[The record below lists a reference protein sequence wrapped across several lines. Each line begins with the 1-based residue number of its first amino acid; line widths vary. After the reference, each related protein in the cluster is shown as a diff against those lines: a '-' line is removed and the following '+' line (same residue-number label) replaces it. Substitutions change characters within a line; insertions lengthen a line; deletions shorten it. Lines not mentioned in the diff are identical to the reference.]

1 MEGLLSTGPTPSS
14 FLLPGDV
21 AESLAVRLPHEGREA
36 GEQDVG
42 DDLDKKTSL
51 HHVETAAI
59 EVAELPHPHGPHVGL
74 AADELVVDDLWG
86 DKLRGAGH
94 GAVLLPRGEGAGWR
108 ERGGGAGRNRALLG
122 YISGQSLTN
131 SSQKAEE
138 AATCAEIYNL
148 DLVALVF
155 HDNDVLWL
163 KEEAKCRQ
171 SHLQITPP

>member
-1 MEGLLSTGPTPSS
+1 M
-14 FLLPGDV
+14 LPCDV

-42 DDLDKKTSL
+42 DDLDMMTSL
-51 HHVETAAI
+51 HKVETAGF

-94 GAVLLPRGEGAGWR
+94 GAVLLPRGKGAGWR

-122 YISGQSLTN
+122 YISSQSLKKTVHRKQRKPLPVPK
-131 SSQKAEE
+131 S
-138 AATCAEIYNL
+138 TIL
-148 DLVALVF
+148 I
-155 HDNDVLWL
+155 WL
-163 KEEAKCRQ
+163 LLF
-171 SHLQITPP
+171 STTTMFSG